1 MYLKRLGTT
10 GLAQKK
16 GNQPIRLQ
24 ITAVS

>member
-1 MYLKRLGTT
+1 LGTT
-10 GLAQKK
+10 GLAQET

>member
-1 MYLKRLGTT
+1 MHLKNFGTT
-10 GLAQKK
+10 GLAQKA

>member
-1 MYLKRLGTT
+1 MHLKWLETT
-10 GLAQKK
+10 GLAQET